1 MFNFPTIIVERQKK
15 KSVSNEMKVATYFLH
30 GETHKTHTFHNSAFL
45 AQSSARNVDM
55 LSTTYS

>member
-30 GETHKTHTFHNSAFL
+30 GESTQNTHIP
-45 AQSSARNVDM
+45 Q
-55 LSTTYS
+55 LSLSRPVKRT